1 MRFVF
6 ESLDLVERVWHKF
19 IYVPFMRMQLAK
31 HGTHVNIG
39 KNSRGTWKNVYTG
52 NYVSIG
58 ANCLLLSTRAKV
70 IIGDYVMFG
79 PNVSVITGNHRI
91 DVIGK
96 RMYEIKD
103 SDKRATDD
111 QDVIFAGDNWI
122 GANST
127 ILKGVTVGEGAV
139 VAAGALVNKNVPPYT
154 IVGGVPAKVIKMRF
168 TEDEIAEHKKIIEKR
183 NR

>member
-6 ESLDLVERVWHKF
+6 ELWNLVKRAWHKLV
-19 IYVPFMRMQLAK
+19 YAPVMRMQLGA
-31 HGTHVNIG
+31 HGTHVNVG
-39 KNSRGTWKNVYTG
+39 KGAQGTWKNVYAG

-58 ANCLLLSTRAKV
+58 MNCLLLSTRARV

-96 RMYEIKD
+96 RMYEVKD
-103 SDKRATDD
+103 SDKRDVDD
-111 QDVIFAGDNWI
+111 EDVVFEGDNWI

-139 VAAGALVNKNVPPYT
+139 IAAGSLVNKDVPPYSV
-154 IVGGVPAKVIKMRF
+154 VGGVPAKVIKMRF
-168 TEDEIAEHKKIIEKR
+168 SEKDMQQHKQVLRE
-183 NR
+183 NVH

>member
-58 ANCLLLSTRAKV
+58 AKV

-91 DVIGK
+91 DVLGK
-96 RMYEIKD
+96 RMYEVKN
-103 SDKRATDD
+103 SDKRDSDD
-111 QDVIFAGDNWI
+111 QDVVFAGDNWI

-127 ILKGVTVGEGAV
+127 ILKGVTVGKGAT
-139 VAAGALVNKNVPPYT
+139 VAAGAVVNKSVPPYT
-154 IVGGVPAKVIKMRF
+154 IVGGVPSK
-168 TEDEIAEHKKIIEKR
+168 EIRNIGKKNI
-183 NR
+183 